1 MANISEGYVCIDS
14 NDKDLLSDLKEKI
27 SSENQIFNYGGPADI
42 MDGSVDG
49 TDYIEV
55 MFTSE
60 WSCDSAWS
68 FFENLIE
75 NQNYPLRESLLNSNI
90 EGREYK
96 EDENG
101 DNEIAKRIFKKP
113 GKETFS

>member
-27 SSENQIFNYGGPADI
+27 SSENQIFNYGSPADI
-42 MDGSVDG
+42 MDGTVDG

-68 FFENLIE
+68 FFENMIE
-75 NQNYPLRESLLNSNI
+75 NQNYPLRDSLLNSNI

>member
-27 SSENQIFNYGGPADI
+27 SSENQIFNYGSHADI
-42 MDGSVDG
+42 MDGTVDG

-68 FFENLIE
+68 FFENMIE
-75 NQNYPLRESLLNSNI
+75 NQNYPLRDSLLNSNI

>member
-1 MANISEGYVCIDS
+1 MANIAEGYVCIDS

-27 SSENQIFNYGGPADI
+27 SNEKQIFSYGGPVDI
-42 MDGSVDG
+42 MEGSVDG

-55 MFTSE
+55 MFTGE

-75 NQNYPLRESLLNSNI
+75 NQDYPLRESLLNSNI
-90 EGREYK
+90 EGREYE

-101 DNEIAKRIFKKP
+101 DNEIAKRILKKP
-113 GKETFS
+113 GEETFS

>member
-27 SSENQIFNYGGPADI
+27 SSEKQIFNYGGPADI
-42 MDGSVDG
+42 MDGTVDG

-101 DNEIAKRIFKKP
+101 DNEIANRIFKKP